1 MAAAPQQQFQRSSSR
16 LGFGLSSPARALRA
30 LRAPHAVS
38 RSSGVV
44 GCASVDEEPHG
55 CGGFQKCGDDIGDFV
70 VVNFYG
76 WYAFVK
82 PDLVEPRKKEP
93 LLPGDD
99 EEEEEEE
106 EEDFMQVLANEHRS
120 FLKRFDI
127 KGRIYLS
134 DTGINA
140 QYSGPVEDALAYADF
155 VKNWQPNL
163 PHDDNRPFEH
173 VRVSV
178 QPLSEQ
184 AHAFPR
190 CIVRVKNNLLP
201 LAGGMAD
208 LDLCAPDRKAAELTP
223 EQWEEKL
230 KQAESLPEE
239 QRPLL
244 LDVRNAYEW
253 DLGHFDGAARPRV
266 DEFRDTPVDA
276 TSFASEGWDMDE
288 LMRLVNENQ
297 ASSSSSSSSSSSHED
312 REILMYCTGGIR
324 CDAYSAALRARGY
337 KGPLYTLEGGVH
349 NYFKQLGEEEQ
360 CWNGSLYVFDAR
372 GAVSNP
378 RVAPNVHGPLTEDA
392 AMPDPSLLPAAVLC
406 EICGV
411 VEAETPH
418 TNCAFMDCNRHYLTC
433 RSCRERWAGCCS
445 AECETKGS
453 MYNRLRPVLRSGNY
467 SRMGKIERESG
478 TALLRMK
485 GGVETA
491 ERRRE

>member
-16 LGFGLSSPARALRA
+16 LGFGFGFGLSSSSPGRALRALRA

-55 CGGFQKCGDDIGDFV
+55 CGGFQRCGDDIGDFV

-82 PDLVEPRKKEP
+82 PDLVKPCKKEP
-93 LLPGDD
+93 LLPGD
-99 EEEEEEE
+99 EEEEEED
-106 EEDFMQVLANEHRS
+106 EDFMQVLANEHRS

-253 DLGHFDGAARPRV
+253 DLGHFDGAARPTRRRV
-266 DEFRDTPVDA
+266 PRHARRRHLVRQRGMGHGRAHAARQRKPSFVVVVVVVFVVVVARRSRNPHVLHGRHTMRRLQCG
-276 TSFASEGWDMDE
+276 TSRSWIQGTAVHARGRSAQ
-288 LMRLVNENQ
+288 LLQ
-297 ASSSSSSSSSSSHED
+297 AAW
-312 REILMYCTGGIR
+312 RGGTVLEWV
-324 CDAYSAALRARGY
+324 ALRVRRTWRG
-337 KGPLYTLEGGVH
+337 V
-349 NYFKQLGEEEQ
+349 
-360 CWNGSLYVFDAR
+360 
-372 GAVSNP
+372 
-378 RVAPNVHGPLTEDA
+378 
-392 AMPDPSLLPAAVLC
+392 
-406 EICGV
+406 
-411 VEAETPH
+411 
-418 TNCAFMDCNRHYLTC
+418 
-433 RSCRERWAGCCS
+433 
-445 AECETKGS
+445 
-453 MYNRLRPVLRSGNY
+453 
-467 SRMGKIERESG
+467 
-478 TALLRMK
+478 
-485 GGVETA
+485 
-491 ERRRE
+491 